1 MSAILVSSD
10 VDLQAI
16 LTDRLLAYGYT
27 ILTAD
32 NAETAEQFARLPGG
46 TGVLLDLDACRVHVA
61 TFLRWLQQYC
71 PQVRVM
77 RSPFGLS
84 WAARRFRT
92 VPASTSVSLSISL
105 CSSSRSRNATD
116 NWASDTPARPM
127 LVSSCDF
134 EGAENPSWC
143 SSPTPT

>member
-16 LTDRLLAYGYT
+16 LTDHLLAYGYT

-61 TFLRWLQQYC
+61 TFLRWLHQYC
-71 PQVRVM
+71 PQVRVT
-77 RSPFGLS
+77 
-84 WAARRFRT
+84 A
-92 VPASTSVSLSISL
+92 LSIRAEL
-105 CSSSRSRNATD
+105 GGAALQDGACQYLRKPLD
-116 NWASDTPARPM
+116 LPM
-127 LVSSCDF
+127 LIIALSQRDR
-134 EGAENPSWC
+134 
-143 SSPTPT
+143 